1 MDHPL
6 PEPSGA
12 PAPAPAPLPDP
23 TAAARALV
31 DGVERVVRGRRAA
44 VELLVTAVLAR
55 GHVLVEDV
63 PGSGKTTLATAFAA
77 SLGAEC
83 SRVQATADLLPADV
97 TGSGVW
103 DPASGGFRFVPG
115 PLFAPVVLVDEL
127 NRTSPR
133 TQSAF
138 LEAMEERRVTVDGV
152 RHRLP
157 EPFVV
162 VATQNPVEQHGTYPL
177 PEGQLDRFAV
187 RLVLGPLTAD
197 VERRVL
203 REQLAGNRPETLT
216 PVLDLAGLLAL
227 QRATAGVHVAD
238 ATLDLAVGLTR
249 ATRTDPRVRLGAG
262 TRAGLT
268 LVRCAQ
274 ARALLAGRD
283 HVLPE
288 DVQALVVPV
297 LAHRLLL
304 AEEHEPLEVG
314 GAGSRTLAQE
324 RLAAGLVPGTAV
336 PLHR

>member
-1 MDHPL
+1 MSHAL
-6 PEPSGA
+6 PETAPSTTD
-12 PAPAPAPLPDP
+12 PAS
-23 TAAARALV
+23 AARSLV
-31 DGVERVVRGRRAA
+31 EGIERVVRGRRQA

-55 GHVLVEDV
+55 GHVLIEDV
-63 PGSGKTTLATAFAA
+63 PGSGKTTMATAFAA
-77 SLGAEC
+77 SLGADC
-83 SRVQATADLLPADV
+83 ARVQATADLLPADV

-103 DPASGGFRFVPG
+103 DPAVEGFRFVPG

-138 LEAMEERRVTVDGV
+138 LEAMEERAVTVDGV

-157 EPFVV
+157 DPFVL

-187 RLVLGPLTAD
+187 RLVLGPIGED
-197 VERRVL
+197 VERQVL
-203 REQLAGNRPETLT
+203 REQLAGNRPESLS
-216 PVLDLAGLLAL
+216 PVLTLEDLIGL
-227 QRATAGVHVAD
+227 QRATTQVHVAE
-238 ATLDLAVGLTR
+238 ATLDLALRSTR
-249 ATRTDPRVRLGAG
+249 ATRTDPRIVSGAG
-262 TRAGLT
+262 TRAALT

-297 LAHRLLL
+297 LAHRLVPTD
-304 AEEHEPLEVG
+304 EHRFADSLG
-314 GAGSRTLAQE
+314 TASRTLAQE
-324 RLAAGLVPGTAV
+324 RLAAGLVAGTAV
-336 PLHR
+336 PIHR

>member
-1 MDHPL
+1 VSHVL
-6 PEPSGA
+6 PELPELSA
-12 PAPAPAPLPDP
+12 PRATADPAA
-23 TAAARALV
+23 TARALV
-31 DGVERVVRGRRAA
+31 EGVERVVRGRRAG

-77 SLGAEC
+77 SVGAEAA
-83 SRVQATADLLPADV
+83 RIQATADLLPADV

-103 DPASGGFRFVPG
+103 DPATGGFRFVPG
-115 PLFAPVVLVDEL
+115 PVFAPVVLVDEL
-127 NRTSPR
+127 NRASPR

-138 LEAMEERRVTVDGV
+138 LEAMEERAVTVDGV

-187 RLVLGPLTAD
+187 RLVLGPVTED
-197 VERRVL
+197 VERQVL
-203 REQLAGNRPETLT
+203 REQLAGNRPERLR
-216 PVLDLAGLLAL
+216 PVLGLADLLDL
-227 QRATAGVHVAD
+227 QDAVGAVHVAD
-238 ATLDLAVGLTR
+238 ATLDLAVRICR
-249 ATRTDPRVRLGAG
+249 ASRTDARIVLGAG
-262 TRAGLT
+262 TRAALT

-297 LAHRLLL
+297 LAHRLLP
-304 AEEHEPLEVG
+304 ATDGED
-314 GAGSRTLAQE
+314 RTPTQE
-324 RLAAGLVPGTAV
+324 RLAAGLVAAV
-336 PLHR
+336 RVDLRR

>member
-1 MDHPL
+1 ML
-6 PEPSGA
+6 
-12 PAPAPAPLPDP
+12 
-23 TAAARALV
+23 ARSLV
-31 DGVERVVRGRRAA
+31 EGIERVVRGRRQA

-77 SLGAEC
+77 SLGAQC

-103 DPASGGFRFVPG
+103 DPATGGFRFVPG
-115 PLFAPVVLVDEL
+115 PVFAPVLLVDEL

-138 LEAMEERRVTVDGV
+138 LEAMEERAVTVDGV
-152 RHRLP
+152 RHALP
-157 EPFVV
+157 DPFVL

-187 RLVLGPLTAD
+187 RLVLGPLAED
-197 VERRVL
+197 VERQVL
-203 REQLAGNRPETLT
+203 REQLAGNRPERLT
-216 PVLDLAGLLAL
+216 PVLDLADLVAV
-227 QRATAGVHVAD
+227 QEATARVHVAD
-238 ATLDLAVGLTR
+238 ATLDLALRLCR
-249 ATRTDPRVRLGAG
+249 ATRTDPRVLLGAG
-262 TRAGLT
+262 TRAALT

-274 ARALLAGRD
+274 GRALLAGRD

-297 LAHRLLL
+297 LAHRLVPGDGLAL
-304 AEEHEPLEVG
+304 AEDG
-314 GAGSRTLAQE
+314 GAAARTLTQE
-324 RLAAGLVPGTAV
+324 RLAAGLVQAV
-336 PLHR
+336 PVDLRR

>member
-1 MDHPL
+1 MSHAL
-6 PEPSGA
+6 VEPSPHPG
-12 PAPAPAPLPDP
+12 PA
-23 TAAARALV
+23 AAARALV

-77 SLGAEC
+77 SLGADC
-83 SRVQATADLLPADV
+83 GRVQATADLLPADV
-97 TGSGVW
+97 TGSGIW
-103 DPASGGFRFVPG
+103 DPAAGGFRFVPG
-115 PLFAPVVLVDEL
+115 PVFAPVVLVDEL

-138 LEAMEERRVTVDGV
+138 LEAMEERAVTVDGV

-157 EPFVV
+157 DPFVL

-187 RLVLGPLTAD
+187 RIVLGPVTED
-197 VERRVL
+197 VERQVL
-203 REQLAGNRPETLT
+203 REQLAGNRPERLT
-216 PVLDLAGLLAL
+216 PVLDLADLLRL
-227 QRATAGVHVAD
+227 QEATAAVHVAD
-238 ATLDLAVGLTR
+238 ATLDLAVRLCR
-249 ATRTDPRVRLGAG
+249 ATRTDPRIRLGAG
-262 TRAGLT
+262 TRAALT

-274 ARALLAGRD
+274 GRALLAGRD

-297 LAHRLLL
+297 LAHRLVPGDGHGLV
-304 AEEHEPLEVG
+304 AED
-314 GAGSRTLAQE
+314 GAAARTLTQE
-324 RLAAGLVPGTAV
+324 RLAAGVLQHVPV
-336 PLHR
+336 DLRR

>member
-1 MDHPL
+1 MTDPHP
-6 PEPSGA
+6 A
-12 PAPAPAPLPDP
+12 ADP
-23 TAAARALV
+23 CARARALV
-31 DGVERVVRGRRAA
+31 DGVERVVRGRRGA

-83 SRVQATADLLPADV
+83 GRVQATADLLPADV

-103 DPASGGFRFVPG
+103 DPATGGFRFVPG
-115 PLFAPVVLVDEL
+115 PVFAPVVLVDEL

-138 LEAMEERRVTVDGV
+138 LEAMEERVVTVDGV

-157 EPFVV
+157 DPFVL

-187 RLVLGPLTAD
+187 RVVLGPLDED
-197 VERRVL
+197 VERQVV
-203 REQLAGNRPETLT
+203 REQLGGNRPEHLS
-216 PVLDLAGLLAL
+216 PVLDLAGLLDL
-227 QRATAGVHVAD
+227 QRATAAVHVAD
-238 ATLDLAVGLTR
+238 AVLDLAVRLCR
-249 ATRTDPRVRLGAG
+249 ATRTDPRVQLGAG
-262 TRAGLT
+262 TRAAVT

-274 ARALLAGRD
+274 GRALLAGRD
-283 HVLPE
+283 HVVPE

-297 LAHRLLL
+297 LAHRLVPGDGHTLL
-304 AEEHEPLEVG
+304 AEDG
-314 GAGSRTLAQE
+314 TAARTLTQE
-324 RLAAGLVPGTAV
+324 RLAAGLAGSVPV
-336 PLHR
+336 DLRR